1 MSDTRK
7 SPSRKTGHY
16 QRFNIEGLEYAIVI
30 SKSGSVSLDLLG
42 GVTKQGSAHRSPCKD
57 LFWDEPRFEDVD
69 LGINTFKVFSMVKRV
84 LLRYVFTKKP
94 GRIGFSASTGRKAG
108 VYRWMAGRLARQLKN
123 YNLVEYPA
131 GVFNFYKQAQP
142 AWSAAEE
149 VGYVHC

>member
-7 SPSRKTGHY
+7 STPRKTGHY
-16 QRFNIEGLEYAIVI
+16 QRFKIEGLEYAIAI

-42 GVTKQGSAHRSPCKD
+42 GVTKQGSAHRNPCKD

-69 LGINTFKVFSMVKRV
+69 LGINTFKVFSVVKRV

-94 GRIGFSASTGRKAG
+94 GRIGFSASTGRKVG
-108 VYRWMAGRLARQLKN
+108 VYRWMAGRLAGQLKN

-131 GVFNFYKQAQP
+131 GVFNFYKQVQS
-142 AWSAAEE
+142 AWNDTEE
-149 VGYVHC
+149 ASHVHC